1 LKILIAGSGKVGETL
16 VRQLSDEGYDLT
28 VIDSN
33 AQKLEKIVEQYDVM
47 AVEGN
52 CASMATLKQAGAE
65 QADLMIVATGSDEV
79 NLLCSMTVHG
89 LNPKIHTIA
98 RIRNPEYAEQAY
110 FMRDI
115 FGLSLAIN
123 PERQAAIEIER
134 LLKYPGFLKRDSFSK
149 GRVEIAELKLE
160 ANSKL
165 CNVPLNGIYN
175 IVKCRMLVCAVL
187 RNGTA
192 IMPDGRF
199 VLQAEDKLFI
209 IATRKDLSLLLKNIG
224 IVTHRVRRVILAGG
238 GSIAYYLADALED
251 DRMKVTVI
259 EQNRERCLKLAELLP
274 NVNIIHGNASNRDL
288 LESEGLADCDALV
301 TLTGMDE
308 QNVIISMYG
317 SSCGVPQIITK
328 LDRVDDAKILDS
340 LPVGSII
347 CPKKLNCNTIVR
359 YVRAMRTGNG
369 GAITIHSIAD
379 GQAEALEFL
388 VDEATPH
395 CETPLKELRLKK
407 NILIVSI
414 NRNGKTE
421 IPGGDSF
428 FCKGDTVVV
437 VASRGHVI
445 LQLGDIFE

>member
-1 LKILIAGSGKVGETL
+1 MIVLDYRDKRPIYEQVVE
-16 VRQLSDEGYDLT
+16 
-28 VIDSN
+28 
-33 AQKLEKIVEQYDVM
+33 KLEKLII
-47 AVEGN
+47 G
-52 CASMATLKQAGAE
+52 G
-65 QADLMIVATGSDEV
+65 G
-79 NLLCSMTVHG
+79 
-89 LNPKIHTIA
+89 
-98 RIRNPEYAEQAY
+98 
-110 FMRDI
+110 
-115 FGLSLAIN
+115 
-123 PERQAAIEIER
+123 
-134 LLKYPGFLKRDSFSK
+134 
-149 GRVEIAELKLE
+149 LE

-407 NILIVSI
+407 NILTAAECF
-414 NRNGKTE
+414 RF
-421 IPGGDSF
+421 PGAPIILPLLSAF
-428 FCKGDTVVV
+428 AARRWTFSSVII
-437 VASRGHVI
+437 RGI
-445 LQLGDIFE
+445 ITLEKITKS